1 MVNEKADD
9 RIVHLNGL
17 READRLPDQ
26 AFDPRAQCQMFTLQF
41 LGKAFAD
48 LMLGW
53 VQMAAVGAPAIGEEA
68 PDAEGLQQRFQLQER
83 LVLSPPEDVGEDSP
97 GSMVQG
103 LPQPAWR
110 GLLAPKRPHLVGFS
124 LLDTGQKDWASRVR
138 QAVEKRPIDR
148 LKLSLLIQFADHC
161 VLADAQHAGRIPNAA
176 AIQGHVHDLPFHP
189 RQLSLITVLEQ

>member
-26 AFDPRAQCQMFTLQF
+26 ALDPRAQCQMFTLQL

-53 VQMAAVGAPAIGEEA
+53 VQMAAVGAPAIREEP

-83 LVLSPPEDVGEDSP
+83 LVLPPPEDVGEDSP

-103 LPQPAWR
+103 LPQPAW
-110 GLLAPKRPHLVGFS
+110 LLAHKISSASASSTRARMIGRAGSVKRSRKGRLIGSSSVCFLSSLTTVS
-124 LLDTGQKDWASRVR
+124 LLMPSTRAVSRM
-138 QAVEKRPIDR
+138 P
-148 LKLSLLIQFADHC
+148 
-161 VLADAQHAGRIPNAA
+161 
-176 AIQGHVHDLPFHP
+176 LPFRAMSTICHFTRGSYP
-189 RQLSLITVLEQ
+189 